1 MNHTDCESPT
11 SAHESIHSGLSGRSP
26 SQSRPLAGL
35 VWLASRIFLRKLLPS
50 RHLSLNLPRLKPTA
64 SSNAMDHP
72 SLFLYSTVKDAS
84 SSEPLS
90 WIQTSKGLN
99 STQSFNLPSTRS
111 RASLADCSLPLRIP
125 TSASGRS
132 GLLRYRDLLR
142 KSRRSQHF
150 KSGGPRWIRTTDLTL
165 IRRAL

>member
-90 WIQTSKGLN
+90 WIQTSQGLN
-99 STQSFNLPSTRS
+99 STQSFNPTARRPGRLLASAPDPSLGLWPVWSPALPRS
-111 RASLADCSLPLRIP
+111 PSEIAPLA
-125 TSASGRS
+125 
-132 GLLRYRDLLR
+132 
-142 KSRRSQHF
+142 
-150 KSGGPRWIRTTDLTL
+150 
-165 IRRAL
+165 ALQVWWA